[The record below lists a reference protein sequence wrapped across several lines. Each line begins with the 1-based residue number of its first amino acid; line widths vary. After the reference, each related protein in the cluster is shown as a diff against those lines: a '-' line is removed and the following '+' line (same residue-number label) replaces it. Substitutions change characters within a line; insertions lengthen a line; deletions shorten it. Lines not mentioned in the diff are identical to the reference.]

1 MSERFDFKQLA
12 QSFVGSPEELQDFF
26 FPVRTTAQLSDAAD
40 PINTENKFRGRRVLN
55 DTSGILLYADGSG
68 PTDSWKGGH
77 DGIADIT
84 PS

>member
-1 MSERFDFKQLA
+1 MADRFDFKQLA
-12 QSFVGSPEELQDFF
+12 QPYIASPEEVQDFL
-26 FPVRTTAQLSDAAD
+26 FPVRTTAQLSDATD
-40 PINTENKFRGRRVLN
+40 SINTENKFRGRRVLN

-68 PTDSWKGGH
+68 PTDTWKGGH